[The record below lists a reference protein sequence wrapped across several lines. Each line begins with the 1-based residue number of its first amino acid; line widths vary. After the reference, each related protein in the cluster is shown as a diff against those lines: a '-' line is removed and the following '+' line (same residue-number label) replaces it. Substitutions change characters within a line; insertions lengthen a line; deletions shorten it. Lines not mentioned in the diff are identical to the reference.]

1 MTTGRFAS
9 RYISVAI
16 THYVAVFYIN
26 FPPLRGGEQHA
37 GLGFAAGATGVLA
50 VGTHADVIHRHAR
63 PELRMHGL
71 YNSGIHQ
78 AIPDVGLIGNDDDEK
93 TGVLEVTHGARG
105 AGQQPEIFQP
115 ARRIGFAAAHL
126 GAANH
131 AIAIQ
136 KYRTPHGVM
145 GKGKWEMGNGN
156 PTPIPTFPLRG
167 KE

>member
-105 AGQQPEIFQP
+105 AGQQPKILEP
-115 ARRIGFAAAHL
+115 PRRIGFAAAQFRA
-126 GAANH
+126 GDN

-136 KYRTPHGVM
+136 KYRTPHG
-145 GKGKWEMGNGN
+145 
-156 PTPIPTFPLRG
+156 
-167 KE
+167 